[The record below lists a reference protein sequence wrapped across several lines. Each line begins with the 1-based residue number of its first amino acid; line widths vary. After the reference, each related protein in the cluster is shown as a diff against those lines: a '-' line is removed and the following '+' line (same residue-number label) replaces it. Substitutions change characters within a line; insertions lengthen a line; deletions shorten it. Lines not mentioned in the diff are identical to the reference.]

1 MLLVHTTQAARPLG
15 AGIGAHQV
23 APFRFSLQRVL
34 DIRQQQEE
42 QARLDVAQA
51 QARYQHQ
58 VAVTEA
64 ARSRQAEHKD
74 AWLRQSQ
81 RGVNKH
87 EFWLHQTYAV
97 SLERDVQTAEAEML
111 QLAKEL
117 NARRRVLVERA
128 KATKLLEKLKL
139 RQGIRHAEEEQLQER
154 KQLDETATIRYRPA
168 DF

>member
-1 MLLVHTTQAARPLG
+1 M
-15 AGIGAHQV
+15 

-42 QARLDVAQA
+42 QARLEVAQA
-51 QARYQHQ
+51 QTRYQRQ

-64 ARSRQAEHKD
+64 TRTRLTDHKE
-74 AWLRQSQ
+74 AWLKQCQ
-81 RGVNKH
+81 QGVNKH
-87 EFWLHQTYAV
+87 EFWLNRTYAV
-97 SLERDVQTAEAEML
+97 SLERDVQAAEAEML
-111 QLAKEL
+111 QLAREL
-117 NARRRVLVERA
+117 NAKRRVLVERA

-139 RQGIRHAEEEQLQER
+139 RQGMRHAEEEQLQER